1 MLPKKLMCTVPFCLI
16 GLLAIILLTTAAG
29 LEVEEKEIKPTT
41 PTTLMIP
48 SVEEVRANGYPVN
61 EQGQTYGPDI
71 RENTN
76 IEEAPDLI
84 LVCNEFGEEGFVRA
98 EDLNYDP
105 VETLQ
110 DVITYQETRAIKRSI
125 PLYAADG
132 ETVIG
137 SFTVDNSNVC
147 ANSF

>member
-1 MLPKKLMCTVPFCLI
+1 MMTIQKNENGEIYGSEYFLNQI
-16 GLLAIILLTTAAG
+16 G
-29 LEVEEKEIKPTT
+29 VE
-41 PTTLMIP
+41 
-48 SVEEVRANGYPVN
+48 
-61 EQGQTYGPDI
+61 
-71 RENTN
+71 
-76 IEEAPDLI
+76 PDLI
-84 LVCNEFGEEGFVRA
+84 LTCGENGVEGFVRA